1 MTKQDETKLK
11 KIISKFA
18 NIDVF
23 LDYLKKLEERASNS
37 YIKEGS
43 SISVGFDPMITD
55 DDVYFTI
62 KHLIDNNYIILF
74 NYNCSLFII
83 SFIHA
88 RTAGPCLLF
97 AQELVQEA
105 REIFERLDKELR
117 EEREQEFASKISEL
131 KDKGG
136 AELVELAKE
145 QIREEVEHYTDN
157 EEFIEIENNY
167 IKPSAIVA
175 VYEDAF
181 EYPCVKIILKGGQE
195 IKTKHVLAANIF
207 DFLEKNKES
216 FIRLGDMYIRV
227 YIRPEYVMAIYV
239 GIKNGEYN
247 VVNIALKYGGE
258 VVFPASRYTADEI
271 VEELKKGGHENVANN
286 VRRITKK

>member
-1 MTKQDETKLK
+1 MTKQDETELK
-11 KIISKFA
+11 EILSKFA
-18 NIDVF
+18 TIDGF
-23 LDYLKKLEERASNS
+23 LDCLKEIEKYATSTYIEERAYKHFRFNS
-37 YIKEGS
+37 
-43 SISVGFDPMITD
+43 DT
-55 DDVYFTI
+55 YFTV
-62 KHLIDNNYIILF
+62 KHLVDNYYKIAFSYKDNLYD
-74 NYNCSLFII
+74 I
-83 SFIHA
+83 SF
-88 RTAGPCLLF
+88 TQTVYKQPSEEF
-97 AQELVQEA
+97 AQGLVQEA
-105 REIFERLDKELR
+105 KEIFERLDAELR

-145 QIREEVEHYTDN
+145 QIREEVEHYTDE
-157 EEFIEIENNY
+157 EEFVEINNNY

-195 IKTKHVLAANIF
+195 IKTKHAFAANIF
-207 DFLEKNKES
+207 DFLEKNKKS
-216 FIRLGDMYIRV
+216 FIRLGDMYIRA
-227 YIRPEYVMAIYV
+227 YIRPEAVTAIYV

-271 VEELKKGGHENVANN
+271 VEELKKGKANDS
-286 VRRITKK
+286 ID